1 MYFNKFP
8 LFVYDGR
15 GDGELSVVTNL
26 LTRIAVRARVRANTL
41 LYDTYDV
48 REGETPESIAFKLY
62 GSTEY
67 HWVVLLVN
75 NITDRYHQWP
85 LTTPQF
91 LDFVNEKYDDPN
103 ALHHYEIPQTSGDT
117 SIKINIGTDN
127 TDNPTAS
134 IVTNMEF
141 EEDRQDNIRQIRLLD
156 PDYLEQITE
165 EFEQLMGQ
173 SIV

>member
-26 LTRIAVRARVRANTL
+26 LKRIAVRARVRANTL

-67 HWVVLLVN
+67 HWGVLLVN

>member
-26 LTRIAVRARVRANTL
+26 LKRIAVRARVRANTL

-103 ALHHYEIPQTSGDT
+103 ALHHYEIPQTSGDI

>member
-26 LTRIAVRARVRANTL
+26 LKRIAVRARVRANTL

>member
-1 MYFNKFP
+1 M
-8 LFVYDGR
+8 
-15 GDGELSVVTNL
+15 
-26 LTRIAVRARVRANTL
+26 
-41 LYDTYDV
+41 
-48 REGETPESIAFKLY
+48 
-62 GSTEY
+62 
-67 HWVVLLVN
+67 VLLVN

-156 PDYLEQITE
+156 PDNLEQITE

>member
-26 LTRIAVRARVRANTL
+26 LKRIAVRARVRANTL

-91 LDFVNEKYDDPN
+91 LDFVNDKYDDPN

>member
-26 LTRIAVRARVRANTL
+26 LKRIAVRARVRANTL

-117 SIKINIGTDN
+117 SIKINIGTDT

>member
-26 LTRIAVRARVRANTL
+26 LKRIAVRARVRATTL

>member
-26 LTRIAVRARVRANTL
+26 LKRIAVRARVRANTL

-134 IVTNMEF
+134 IVTNKEI
-141 EEDRQDNIRQIRLLD
+141 EEDRQDYIRQIRLLD

>member
-8 LFVYDGR
+8 LLVYDGR

-26 LTRIAVRARVRANTL
+26 LKRIAVRARVRANTL

>member
-15 GDGELSVVTNL
+15 GDGELSVGTNL
-26 LTRIAVRARVRANTL
+26 LKRIAVRARVRANTL